1 MSHERATAASN
12 CEAVHTDVRSL
23 FGMVRSSDDG
33 PEQRR
38 GPPSRQRTERA
49 MKITAILSALLL
61 TVAIAGMACRGQ
73 AAASA
78 NGTATATGQKIAY
91 GADTVCKLGC
101 WS

>member
-1 MSHERATAASN
+1 
-12 CEAVHTDVRSL
+12 
-23 FGMVRSSDDG
+23 
-33 PEQRR
+33 
-38 GPPSRQRTERA
+38 